1 MIHRL
6 FRREKREVTQSPNL
20 SHEYFRDICAAASI
34 RQATPE
40 QLFEFE
46 EHAATCESCQ
56 QLYWDY
62 VNLDAQHV
70 AERIDTPR
78 LSAEEAQK
86 SLNSELGMRRFF
98 ERAEKEGIRF
108 SEDVRAEAKNLSP
121 MPLPLPRKRWWPK
134 VSLAFAA
141 SVVLASMVASAYFYG
156 KRSAETPVVRLQ
168 PDAVALAV
176 NQHVSELNAT
186 IGRLQAEVERL
197 KLELNTAGSELRVT
211 KRDLSITAKD
221 RDTVAAAHADL
232 EARLT
237 DAQDALAQSQALAAS
252 AQKDVAKQ
260 RDRTSDIE
268 ATLVAT
274 NVKVNNLT
282 EELEEKSASLDKA
295 RQLLALN
302 RDVTNLMAE
311 RNLHVVDVLD
321 TDSGGKT
328 RPAFGRIFFAEGKS
342 LEFYAYDL
350 DEAKLQKANYQYR
363 IWAKQ
368 EGGEKQVRS
377 MGIFY
382 SDDKAQR
389 RWKFQCNDPKILREI
404 DSVFVTLEPANS
416 DPKHPKGPNLMYA
429 YLRGQPHHP
438 GDEGSSQR

>member
-1 MIHRL
+1 MIQAIHRS
-6 FRREKREVTQSPNL
+6 FRQGKRDVVD
-20 SHEYFRDICAAASI
+20 HEYFRDICAAASI

-40 QLFEFE
+40 QLFELE
-46 EHAATCESCQ
+46 QHAATCESCQ
-56 QLYWDY
+56 QAYWDY
-62 VNLDAQHV
+62 INLDAQHV
-70 AERIDTPR
+70 AERIGTPR
-78 LSAEEAQK
+78 LSPEEAQK
-86 SLNSELGMRRFF
+86 SLNSELGIRRLF

-121 MPLPLPRKRWWPK
+121 KPQPLPRKPWWPK

-141 SVVLASMVASAYFYG
+141 PIVIAGIATSTYFYG
-156 KRSAETPVVRLQ
+156 RRSAQTVTINSQ
-168 PDAVALAV
+168 PDAATLAV
-176 NQHVSELNAT
+176 NQRVSELTAT

-197 KLELNTAGSELRVT
+197 KTELRSAGSELRTT
-211 KRDLSITAKD
+211 KQDLNVTAKD
-221 RDTVAAAHADL
+221 RDALAVTRGDL
-232 EARLT
+232 EARLNT
-237 DAQDALAQSQALAAS
+237 AQDALNQSQALAAT
-252 AQKDVAKQ
+252 AQQDVAKQ
-260 RDRTSDIE
+260 RDRASDIE
-268 ATLVAT
+268 ATLVAA

-282 EELEEKSASLDKA
+282 EELQEKSAALDKE

-350 DEAKLQKANYQYR
+350 DETKMQKANYQYR
-363 IWAKQ
+363 IWSKQ

-404 DSVFVTLEPANS
+404 DSVFVTLEPAGS

-438 GDEGSSQR
+438 GDEGPRQK